1 MTLIACSMDGHI
13 ASFNFSGKDIGTPMS
28 ISDKNQLFKKLYGR
42 TSGIAV
48 ADKPVL
54 IENAELLKLNSDSD
68 ALGDFSDT
76 FTDKSSTWSPIKG
89 PTDKQIEVKT
99 SDGRRRITPMFI
111 PPTLEGDWS
120 RNSTMSSDGTMGMGR
135 MISSSSSE
143 PKSRIKIERRDGVVE
158 PNVSPGKKEADVKKG
173 AEAKKEPEV
182 IKPNMIPV
190 KRKVGNVMVQVTT
203 RSVGWKKII
212 QLKYFV

>member
-1 MTLIACSMDGHI
+1 MDGHI
-13 ASFNFSGKDIGTPMS
+13 AGFNFSGKDLGTPMS

-54 IENAELLKLNSDSD
+54 IENADLLKLNSDTD
-68 ALGDFSDT
+68 ALGDFSDSLA
-76 FTDKSSTWSPIKG
+76 DRSSTWSPLKG
-89 PTDKQIEVKT
+89 PIDKQIEVKT

-111 PPTLEGDWS
+111 PPTLDGDWS
-120 RNSTMSSDGTMGMGR
+120 RNSMSSDGTVGR
-135 MISSSSSE
+135 MISSSSCE

-158 PNVSPGKKEADVKKG
+158 PNVSPGKKEKDKM
-173 AEAKKEPEV
+173 EAMKEPEV
-182 IKPNMIPV
+182 LKPNMIPV

-203 RSVGWKKII
+203 RLVYRII
-212 QLKYFV
+212 SLGKHHPE